1 MSMFKAG
8 LAVGAIV
15 IGGIAALMGITLLI
29 TALGADEI
37 TYTYGQAGELVKQ
50 TVTRTGDA
58 ARYWQLVGL
67 LGVLPVVLGLVGRD
81 RIEEHGRIV
90 VRPAAP
96 ALCTRTGESLHSKPH
111 WFGGPAQTRGA
122 VGSRSALGGLHP
134 AICSIVRTAF
144 HAFRSVALRR
154 AAT

>member
-67 LGVLPVVLGLVGRD
+67 LGVLPVVLGLVG
-81 RIEEHGRIV
+81 
-90 VRPAAP
+90 
-96 ALCTRTGESLHSKPH
+96 
-111 WFGGPAQTRGA
+111 
-122 VGSRSALGGLHP
+122 
-134 AICSIVRTAF
+134 
-144 HAFRSVALRR
+144 LRWGWTTIKR
-154 AAT
+154 